1 MENKNTFKN
10 YYILTEGVSI
20 MRSNVNFNTKII
32 HNCQTEKEAGAIVQ
46 PIVPAVAYSF
56 DCTTDAQHATKCAS
70 EIHYGRYGNET
81 TKQLEQKIASLEE
94 ADDALAVSSGMA
106 AISIALLSQLKSG
119 DHVLV
124 TKDLYGG
131 TYSFLTKI
139 ASRYNIEYDYIDCTD
154 TNTIEQHIKDN
165 TKVIFIETPSNPTL
179 TILDI
184 EAISHVAKK
193 HHLKVII
200 DNTFMSPYLQRPLT
214 LGADIIV
221 HSATKYLNG
230 HGDVVAGLICGSNE
244 DIAFM
249 RQNIMGELGQNLNAW
264 DAFLILRGIK
274 TLSVRMDR
282 HCENAKAV
290 FHYLNTHPF
299 VKNVYFPGDENHPQK
314 ETIEKQMADSGAVVS
329 FEIDGDSKMAEALL
343 NHLKLI
349 IISFS
354 LGDPETLIQHP
365 ASMTHSAI
373 PVDEL
378 HKFNLTESLI
388 RLSVGLE
395 AAEDIINDLDQAFD
409 KVKEEFQK

>member
-1 MENKNTFKN
+1 
-10 YYILTEGVSI
+10 

-70 EIHYGRYGNET
+70 EIHYGRYGNDT

-139 ASRYNIEYDYIDCTD
+139 ASRYNIEYDYIDCTN

-193 HHLKVII
+193 HHLQVII

-214 LGADIIV
+214 LGADIVV

-230 HGDVVAGLICGSNE
+230 HGDVVAGLICGSNKV
-244 DIAFM
+244 IAFM

-290 FHYLNTHPF
+290 FQYLNKHPL

-314 ETIEKQMADSGAVVS
+314 EIIEKQMADSGAVVS

-373 PVDEL
+373 PVEEL
-378 HKFNLTESLI
+378 KEFNLTESLI

-409 KVKEEFQK
+409 KVKEEFIK